1 MRFLGFVGS
10 CLCVA
15 GLATACHSECAVD
28 CLSFDLVIDSGAND
42 LASASGCGQQITCTS
57 GTSCSTLVFPPPAS
71 GGSCVVTVQFAD
83 GSTSTVQ
90 ADWGA
95 FHEPQGAC
103 SCSGFD
109 DRPPTAHFHESDGG
123 SDATSDG
130 GLVAQCAAQAK
141 HFATL
146 CAGDDIRPCLWN
158 AYAELCAT
166 GKTQLLVDSMNCLD
180 QTTCRTFSDPN
191 EAATCL
197 ANVHATGESQASK
210 DFIQNECTSCGSP
223 CPDIGGDAEIIPYL
237 TDSDVASLSTCSP
250 GACTIDAVVQQC
262 ASVPDMAYFA
272 ACVE

>member
-1 MRFLGFVGS
+1 MRIFAFFLSVGVVAVIAS
-10 CLCVA
+10 ACAPGGVCEAACVDNDLEIQSGA
-15 GLATACHSECAVD
+15 G
-28 CLSFDLVIDSGAND
+28 DLV
-42 LASASGCGQQITCTS
+42 SASGCTGQVTCAGG
-57 GTSCSTLVFPPPAS
+57 GTCDLLLVPAPPS
-71 GGSCVVTVQFAD
+71 GGACSVTVTFAD
-83 GSTSTVQ
+83 GSTATVA

-95 FHEPQGAC
+95 VHHGAC
-103 SCSGFD
+103 GCVGYD
-109 DRPPTAHFHESDGG
+109 HDPPPAVFHPIDGG
-123 SDATSDG
+123 TTDG
-130 GLVAQCAAQAK
+130 GVVAQCEAQAQ

-158 AYAELCAT
+158 AYAKLCAT

-210 DFIQNECTSCGSP
+210 NFIQNECTSCGSP

-237 TDSDVASLSTCSP
+237 TDSDVASLSACSS